1 MNKPSMRRCI
11 GCRESFDKKEL
22 IRIVRT
28 PGGEIEIDEKGKAD
42 GRGAYICR
50 KLSCLNTAF
59 KKNKLDYSFKIK
71 VSEEKFKKIKER
83 LSEIVGDS
91 EGDINSGV

>member
-11 GCRESFDKKEL
+11 GCRESFDKKTL

-28 PGGEIEIDEKGKAD
+28 PEGEIVVDEKGKAD

-50 KLSCLNTAF
+50 SVSCLDKAF
-59 KKNKLDYSFKIK
+59 RKNKLDYSFK
-71 VSEEKFKKIKER
+71 VNVTEEKFKEIKER
-83 LSEIVGDS
+83 LSVIIAEREAD
-91 EGDINSGV
+91 NNTGV